1 MRNIPNPI
9 INLPKHTEYNFK
21 PETIMSILE
30 KFRMLIEKNRNGFE
44 EAIKQDRLENAQK
57 INFDEIMR
65 IIRSYKSDMPLLP
78 FFTPKKI
85 KDGFG
90 NLAVMYNGDPYIT
103 LKLLIS
109 SLRTHNNIVFF
120 TNNFKHLNDLLIES
134 INLCTRELKY
144 ATRIANLQNNFTKND
159 FIKMQNSF
167 NLLVYIGSK
176 RDYQSVSKKLN
187 IPSIYRGYGYI
198 DVFIEDKSFKETLL
212 DIDDY
217 AYENGI
223 KINYFTGT
231 DIQETIDYINKYN
244 INDCFAVFTN
254 KSDLA
259 YTFLNSIKS
268 KNIFINSNPFKNYE
282 FELNENQ
289 LVYTKNISMKL

>member
-1 MRNIPNPI
+1 MRTIPNPI
-9 INLPKHTEYNFK
+9 INLKSHTTYNYK
-21 PETIMSILE
+21 PELINSILE
-30 KFRMLIEKNRNGFE
+30 KFSILVEKNKQRFE
-44 EAIKQDRLENAQK
+44 DAIIEDKLENAQK
-57 INFDEIMR
+57 INFNEIMR
-65 IIRSYKSDMPLLP
+65 IIKTYKIDMPLLP

-90 NLAVMYNGDPYIT
+90 NIGVMYNGDPYIT

-134 INLCTRELKY
+134 LNLCCKEMKY
-144 ATRIANLQNNFTKND
+144 TERISNLQNNYTKND
-159 FIKMQNSF
+159 FIKMQNCF
-167 NLLVYIGSK
+167 NLLVYVGSK
-176 RDYQSVSKKLN
+176 REYQSVSKKLN

-198 DVFIEDKSFKETLL
+198 DIFIEDKSFKETLL

-231 DIQETIDYINKYN
+231 DIDDTIDYINKYN
-244 INDCFAVFTN
+244 LNDCFAVFTK

-259 YTFLNSIKS
+259 YTFLNKIKS

-289 LVYTKNISMKL
+289 LVYTKNISMNI

>member
-9 INLPKHTEYNFK
+9 KDLPKHTEYNFK
-21 PETIMSILE
+21 SEIIMSVLE
-30 KFRMLIEKNRNGFE
+30 KFGMLVEKNRNGFE
-44 EAIKQDRLENAQK
+44 EAIKQDKRENAQK

-65 IIRSYKSDMPLLP
+65 IIRSYKIDMPLLP
-78 FFTPKKI
+78 FFTSKKI

-90 NLAVMYNGDPYIT
+90 NIAVIYNGDPYIT
-103 LKLLIS
+103 IKMLIS
-109 SLRTHNNIVFF
+109 CLRTHNNVVFF

-144 ATRIANLQNNFTKND
+144 TPRIANLQNNFTKND
-159 FIKMQNSF
+159 FIKMQNCF
-167 NLLVYIGSK
+167 NLLVYVGNK
-176 RDYQSVSKKLN
+176 RDYQSISKKLN

-198 DVFIEDKSFKETLL
+198 DIFIEDKSFKETLL

-244 INDCFAVFTN
+244 LNDCFAVFTS

-259 YTFLNSIKS
+259 YTFLNSIKA

-289 LVYTKNISMKL
+289 LVYTKNISMKM